1 MKLGKTVLVE
11 IVALFLQGL
20 AKNEDISVKLRQLD
34 LVAMGPQEDPVLEL
48 SDDYIKQH
56 LREGDWDKN

>member
-34 LVAMGPQEDPVLEL
+34 LVATGPQGDPVLEL

-56 LREGDWDKN
+56 PREGDWDKN